1 ADFIPARVICF
12 TSVVT
17 RDDDG
22 RLRTHA
28 LFAGDFR
35 EAFRRATEVS
45 RFEHIKYTGRKYR
58 RVVARLDEH
67 YDELWVGGKASYRLG
82 GIVEEGG
89 ELLIYAPHLR
99 CISETHGAMIEK
111 YGYAPL
117 ERVRELVAESAE
129 LQANLCVAA
138 HLTQVA
144 YAGRRDESGQIVP
157 RYQITLASAVDEATC
172 RRVNLNWMD
181 YREFRRADY
190 EDDADTIIVERA
202 GRDLYLV
209 EPAKTSS

>member
-1 ADFIPARVICF
+1 MRRTGSARSRPLEAP
-12 TSVVT
+12 SVAS
-17 RDDDG
+17 
-22 RLRTHA
+22 RL
-28 LFAGDFR
+28 
-35 EAFRRATEVS
+35 
-45 RFEHIKYTGRKYR
+45 R
-58 RVVARLDEH
+58 RVVALLDEH
-67 YDELWVGGKASYRLG
+67 YDDMWVGGKASYRLG

-99 CISETHGAMIEK
+99 CISETHGRMIEK

-117 ERVRELVAESAE
+117 ERVRELVAESVE

-157 RYQITLASAVDEATC
+157 RYRITLASAVDEETC
-172 RRVNLNWMD
+172 RRVNLNWMN
-181 YREFRRADY
+181 YREFQRRDY
-190 EDDADTIIVERA
+190 DNDPDTLIVERA